1 MGKKRSKKKM
11 TIEFGK
17 NARNS
22 FNFVDVFQNR
32 QQ

>member
-1 MGKKRSKKKM
+1 M

-32 QQ
+32 QQLI

>member
-1 MGKKRSKKKM
+1 M

-32 QQ
+32 

>member
-1 MGKKRSKKKM
+1 M

-32 QQ
+32 QQL